1 MAQSKL
7 QPHHRHGQLML
18 RIVLACFMSLFAWLQ
33 GCAHASDR
41 FGMTL
46 LFMNKS
52 RDYIVVTRFDP
63 DGQRGPTPGALGA
76 NPNSFKQMSFMPSDS
91 QRGVPQFVEVGWAE
105 STPQAEAA
113 LNRIPELEG
122 VVSREKLKIRKIL
135 LDEAY
140 ALRHRYTRRI
150 DLTPI
155 LTPELLAQVRANRST
170 THLKLTVVF
179 QGDQVSITAAPEV
192 WRK

>member
-7 QPHHRHGQLML
+7 QPHHRHGQLMQRL
-18 RIVLACFMSLFAWLQ
+18 GLACFMSLFAWLQ

-41 FGMTL
+41 MGMTL

-63 DGQRGPTPGALGA
+63 DGQRGPTPGAVGVGGKA
-76 NPNSFKQMSFMPSDS
+76 QMSFMPGDS
-91 QRGVPQFVEVGWAE
+91 QRGVPQFLEVAWEE
-105 STPQAEAA
+105 STPQAQAA
-113 LNRIPELEG
+113 LDRLPKLEG
-122 VVSREKLKIRKIL
+122 VVSAEKREIRKKS

-150 DLTPI
+150 ALTPI

-179 QGDQVSITAAPEV
+179 QGDQVNITATPEV

>member
-1 MAQSKL
+1 
-7 QPHHRHGQLML
+7 
-18 RIVLACFMSLFAWLQ
+18 MSLFAWLQ

-41 FGMTL
+41 MGMTL

-63 DGQRGPTPGALGA
+63 DGQRGPTPGAVGVGGKA
-76 NPNSFKQMSFMPSDS
+76 QMSFMPGDS
-91 QRGVPQFVEVGWAE
+91 QRGVPQFLEVAWAE
-105 STPQAEAA
+105 NTPEFEAR
-113 LNRIPELEG
+113 LQQIPKPAG
-122 VVSREKLKIRKIL
+122 VVPHEELTRINQL
-135 LDEAY
+135 LDKAY
-140 ALRHRYTRRI
+140 ALRKRYTRRI

-179 QGDQVSITAAPEV
+179 QGDQVNITATPEV